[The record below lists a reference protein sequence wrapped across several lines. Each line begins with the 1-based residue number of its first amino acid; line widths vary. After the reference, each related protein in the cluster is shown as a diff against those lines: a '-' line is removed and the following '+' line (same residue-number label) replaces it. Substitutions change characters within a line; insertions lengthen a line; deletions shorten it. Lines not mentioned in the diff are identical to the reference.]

1 MYQLPQKQSETR
13 RQSQSLA
20 LAACLTLLGG
30 TAGAQA
36 ATAATRDT
44 ALQVGAIEALRR
56 MGTYLRSLKRFS
68 VDASTLRDEVTKNGE
83 KVQIGGTVAYQVRIP
98 NGLRA
103 DIRTDRKQRQI
114 LYDGKTLTVYAP
126 RMHFYA
132 SVNAPSTIGATL
144 DSASKRFDIDFPLA
158 DLFLWGTA
166 RDGVKDLTSARY
178 IGPAFVDGVDTDQ
191 FAYRQNGTD
200 WQLWIQR
207 GYPLPKKIVIIT
219 TSNPALPE
227 YVATLKWNLTPTF
240 GDAVFSFA
248 PPPGAERIVLA
259 SSVGQTEREPA
270 RK

>member
-1 MYQLPQKQSETR
+1 MYQQPHKQIETR
-13 RQSQSLA
+13 RQSQTLA

-30 TAGAQA
+30 SAGAQA
-36 ATAATRDT
+36 TATKTDT
-44 ALQVGAIEALRR
+44 AIQVGAIEALRR

-68 VDASTLRDEVTKNGE
+68 VDASTQRDEVTRNGE
-83 KVQIGGTVAYQVRIP
+83 KIQIGGTVAYQVRVP

-103 DIRTDRKQRQI
+103 EIKTDRKQRQI

-132 SVNAPSTIGATL
+132 SVPAPSTIGQML

-158 DLFLWGTA
+158 DLFLWGTPK
-166 RDGVKDLTSARY
+166 DGVKELTSARW

-191 FAYRQNGTD
+191 FAYRQDGTD

-207 GYPLPKKIVIIT
+207 GNPLPKKIVIIT
-219 TSNPALPE
+219 TSNPAMPE
-227 YVATLKWNLTPTF
+227 YNATLKWNLTPTF

-248 PPPGAERIVLA
+248 PPAGAERIVLA
-259 SSVGQTEREPA
+259 SIAGRSEREPA